1 LAPAPGIWDIQLEN
15 KYTMKTMQKLAAAVA
30 LAALAF
36 AAVPAFAD
44 ADFLARPDVQRYI
57 DEQVASGQFNRPE
70 LEAVFANVEL
80 KPNIIRILDKPSTSR
95 PWYQFRATTVN
106 ERLIADGVAFWQ
118 ANADALARAER
129 QYGVAPEVIVAILGV
144 ETHYGRNTGSFRL
157 VDSLSTI
164 GFDYPRRAEY
174 FRGELTQFL
183 LLAKEEGK
191 DPLTLKGSYAG
202 AMGLPQFMPSSYRKW
217 AVDFDGSGHRDIW
230 NNPHDAIGSVANY
243 FQLHGWKPGD
253 DVVVPASVVAGPQ
266 IDQLLA
272 DKFNLHY
279 TVGDLRKMGVAPQAP
294 LADDVPAVLFS
305 LESAPGVTE
314 YWLGLNNFY
323 AITRY
328 NRSTLYA
335 KAVQEIASQLR
346 QRYFAELARR
356 QEPASAGM

>member
-1 LAPAPGIWDIQLEN
+1 
-15 KYTMKTMQKLAAAVA
+15 MKTMHK
-30 LAALAF
+30 LAALA
-36 AAVPAFAD
+36 AAAFVSLPAWAD
-44 ADFLARPDVQRYI
+44 AAFLARPDVQRYI

-70 LEAVFANVEL
+70 LEAVFAHVEI
-80 KPNIIRILDKPSTSR
+80 KPNILRILDRPSTSR
-95 PWYQFRATTVN
+95 PWYQFRASTVN
-106 ERLIADGVAFWQ
+106 DRLIADGVAFWQ

-129 QYGVAPEVIVAILGV
+129 QYGVAPELIVAILGV

-164 GFDYPRRAEY
+164 GFDYPRRAQY

-217 AVDFDGSGHRDIW
+217 AVDFDGNGHRDIW

-243 FQLHGWKPGD
+243 FQLHGWRHGD

-272 DKFNLHY
+272 DKFKLHY
-279 TVGDLRKMGVAPQAP
+279 TVGELRQMGVAPQAP

-328 NRSTLYA
+328 NRSALYA
-335 KAVQEIASQLR
+335 KAVQEIADQLR
-346 QRYFAELARR
+346 SRYYAQLA
-356 QEPASAGM
+356 QQAGPASAAR

>member
-1 LAPAPGIWDIQLEN
+1 MNSSHTEKESRI
-15 KYTMKTMQKLAAAVA
+15 MKSMLKLAIA
-30 LAALAF
+30 AALAG
-36 AAVPAFAD
+36 AAFTAPQAQAD
-44 ADFLARPDVQRYI
+44 AAFLARPDVQRYI
-57 DEQVASGQFNRPE
+57 DEQVATGQFNRPE

-106 ERLIADGVAFWQ
+106 DKLIVDGAAFWQ
-118 ANADALARAER
+118 DNADALARAER
-129 QYGVAPEVIVAILGV
+129 EYGVAPEVIVAILGV

-230 NNPHDAIGSVANY
+230 SNPHDAIGSVAHY
-243 FQLHGWKPGD
+243 FQLHGWKRGD
-253 DVVVPASVVAGPQ
+253 DIVAPASVAPEAQV
-266 IDQLLA
+266 DKLLA

-279 TVGDLRKMGVAPQAP
+279 TVGDLRKMGVAPQTP
-294 LADDVPAVLFS
+294 LADNVPAVLFS
-305 LESAPGVTE
+305 LETAPGVTE

-335 KAVQEIASQLR
+335 KAVQEIAGQLR
-346 QRYFAELARR
+346 QRYYASLAQRPD
-356 QEPASAGM
+356 PASAAQ